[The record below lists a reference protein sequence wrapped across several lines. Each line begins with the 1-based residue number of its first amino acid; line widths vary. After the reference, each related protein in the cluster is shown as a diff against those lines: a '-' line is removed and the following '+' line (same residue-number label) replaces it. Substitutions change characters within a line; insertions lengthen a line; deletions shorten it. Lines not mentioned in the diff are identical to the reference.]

1 MKGKHGDPDESG
13 IGPEEKGRRI
23 ANANHDIGGRH
34 LQALS
39 PACLAAANPEPGT
52 KWLYGKLRGM
62 SGVVSAAECCDACDA
77 SAGPAD
83 DAICYQWSWN
93 HQTEE
98 CELFGDDGF
107 AETRPP
113 FSQWVTGLS
122 SLRTAPSK
130 SSRRMTGADL

>member
-1 MKGKHGDPDESG
+1 LKGKHGDPDDPE

-23 ANANHDIGGRH
+23 ASANHDIGGRH

-130 SSRRMTGADL
+130 SRRMSGADL